1 MITSIILKEE
11 RKKNCKKKLF
21 LIFKIPIIYFLPITK
36 NNNSSKISTYA
47 NFGHLMQSDEAHHPK
62 PNLINLLFCPK
73 MNISHTIPTYS
84 SFFVFLSVI
93 ETRWTYFSELVKT

>member
-36 NNNSSKISTYA
+36 INNSSKISTCA
-47 NFGHLMQSDEAHHPK
+47 NFGHLMQSNDQQLRTVSNK
-62 PNLINLLFCPK
+62 KKQKIK
-73 MNISHTIPTYS
+73 
-84 SFFVFLSVI
+84 
-93 ETRWTYFSELVKT
+93 

>member
-36 NNNSSKISTYA
+36 IYNSSKNSTYA
-47 NFGHLMQSDEAHHPK
+47 NFGHFMQSDMVEGK
-62 PNLINLLFCPK
+62 GLRKYIL
-73 MNISHTIPTYS
+73 S
-84 SFFVFLSVI
+84 SIVN
-93 ETRWTYFSELVKT
+93 